1 MGRFINIDGIDIE
14 IIRKKGKRTLSL
26 KIDTKSGLPQLS
38 IPFLCPLFMA
48 KSFVQSHFVWLK
60 KSIEM
65 TPAKQY
71 FQDGMHISVL
81 GENVVVTFTKERC
94 PTHIS
99 DGKLIVSG
107 VPEHLHRRVKDFIK
121 KQTYDYICSKATE
134 VAQNAGKDI
143 HKITIRDTSSR
154 WGSCSSSHGL
164 SFCWRLGL
172 APVFVLDYVIIHE
185 VAHLSYMD
193 HSALFWGHVKNLGG
207 QTQKAKKWLSEN
219 ARYLHSFV

>member
-14 IIRKKGKRTLSL
+14 VIRKKGKRTLSL
-26 KIDTKSGLPQLS
+26 RIDNKTGLPQLS

-48 KSFVQSHFVWLK
+48 KSFVQAHLVWLK
-60 KSIEM
+60 TSIEM
-65 TPAKQY
+65 APAKQC
-71 FQDGMHISVL
+71 FQDGMSISVL
-81 GENVVVTFTKERC
+81 GENVIITHTNDRC
-94 PTHIS
+94 LTHIS

-107 VPEHLHRRVKDFIK
+107 LKEHLHRRVKDFIK
-121 KQTYDYICSKATE
+121 KQTYDYICAKAFE
-134 VAQNAGKDI
+134 IAESANKNI
-143 HKITIRDTSSR
+143 SKITIRDTSSR

-172 APVFVLDYVIIHE
+172 APTFVLDYVIIHE

-193 HSALFWGHVKNLGG
+193 HSALFWGHVKALGG

-219 ARYLHSFV
+219 AHYLHSFV